1 MKARPGGGKAAIA
14 VDAQG
19 RSCFAQPPAGR
30 RAASPGR
37 ANAAFAR
44 TLWYNHK
51 MNAKNRDGSRR
62 PAGKGRVEGPS
73 APSWLKLDNA
83 AKIYPAARTKGWM
96 PMFRV
101 SLTFVDEVDRDLLQ
115 TALDHTLKRL
125 PLFSYRLRR
134 GLFWNYFEVQRHG
147 PRVQE
152 DARNPMLPFNLT
164 SGHRFLFRLR
174 HHRRRVAL
182 EVFHALA
189 DGYGAASFL
198 LTICAEYLFLRDGTR
213 VPAGEMIKDVREAPR
228 QDEWEDSFPKSARG
242 LTHSRREE
250 SAWQMKGSPEKAG
263 FLRVITGLMPTEKLS
278 LLAKSKQTTIN
289 TLLASILLL
298 SLQRQ
303 KESGKRGRKKPVKLS
318 IPVNLRRYY
327 GSKTLRNFSFYVN
340 VPVHSGLGLD
350 SLDALIPYVSHYL
363 GLETIEGRLNARFS
377 ANVRAEQN
385 KLLRLAPLFIKSLF
399 LKLMYRATGERYV
412 TSTLTNLG
420 KITLPPE
427 MEKQVEKMNL
437 ILGPAQKTPLS
448 AAVISA
454 CGQTSVSFSKTIRE
468 SGVEREFFTTLIKLG
483 VPVMIDSN

>member
-1 MKARPGGGKAAIA
+1 MGI
-14 VDAQG
+14 
-19 RSCFAQPPAGR
+19 AGR
-30 RAASPGR
+30 LRPP
-37 ANAAFAR
+37 
-44 TLWYNHK
+44 WYNNR
-51 MNAKNRDGSRR
+51 MNAKRKDGK
-62 PAGKGRVEGPS
+62 PAGMGRPRKPL
-73 APSWLKLDNA
+73 APPWLKLDNA

-96 PMFRV
+96 PMFRI
-101 SLTFVDEVDRDLLQ
+101 SLTFLEEVDRDLLQ
-115 TALDHTLKRL
+115 AALDHTIKRL

-174 HHRRRVAL
+174 HYRRRVAL

-198 LTICAEYLFLRDGTR
+198 LTVCAEYLFLRDGKR
-213 VPAGEMIKDVREAPR
+213 IPAGGMIKDVREVPR
-228 QDEWEDSFPKSARG
+228 REEWEDSFPKSARG

-250 SAWQMKGSPEKAG
+250 SAWQMKGSPEKPG
-263 FLRVITGLMPTEKLS
+263 FLRVITGTMPTEKLR

-298 SLQRQ
+298 ALIRQR
-303 KESGKRGRKKPVKLS
+303 EGVKRGRKKPVKLS
-318 IPVNLRRYY
+318 VPVNLRRYY
-327 GSKTLRNFSFYVN
+327 DSQTLRNFSFYVN
-340 VPVHSGLGLD
+340 VPVHPGMGLD
-350 SLDALIPYVSHYL
+350 SLDALIPYVTHYL

-399 LKLMYRATGERYV
+399 LKLMYLATGERYV

-420 KITLPPE
+420 NIALPAE
-427 MEKQVEKMNL
+427 MEKHVEKMSL
-437 ILGPAQKTPLS
+437 ILGPARKTPLS

-454 CGQTSVSFSKTIRE
+454 CGLTSVSFSKTIRE

-483 VPVMIDSN
+483 IPVMVDSN